1 MNWKEEAIQ
10 RLADYETMCTSVT
23 GMRKEIKRLEL
34 EAQSLSSSGL
44 VRIGSGIDNRED
56 RKINNLVRRGEL
68 SEALQQAALW
78 VDVTDH
84 ALGCLNSQER
94 QLLSSMYIRGDWGNA
109 SQLAQQL
116 GIERS
121 TVYRKRD
128 DALRKFTLAM
138 YGRC

>member
-10 RLADYETMCTSVT
+10 RLTDYETMCTSVT

-44 VRIGSGIDNRED
+44 VRIGAGIDNRED